1 MKTVGIREL
10 KEHTSEILREL
21 QQNKETVEVTNRG
34 EVVALLI
41 PVNKPGHTLEPPDRA
56 LWTDMDRLTAEI
68 SARWPK
74 DVSAVDAILDVRR
87 EL

>member
-1 MKTVGIREL
+1 MKTVGIRER

-41 PVNKPGHTLEPPDRA
+41 AVNKPKHSLEPPDRA
-56 LWTDMDRLTAEI
+56 IWTDMDRLTAEI

-74 DVSAVDAILDVRR
+74 DVSAVDAVRDVRR

>member
-21 QQNKETVEVTNRG
+21 QQNRETVEVTNRG

-41 PVNKPGHTLEPPDRA
+41 PVNKQKHSLEPPDRA
-56 LWTDMDRLTAEI
+56 IWADMDRLTAEI

-74 DVSAVDAILDVRR
+74 DVSAVDAVRDVRR

>member
-41 PVNKPGHTLEPPDRA
+41 AVNKPGYTLEPPDRA
-56 LWTDMDRLTAEI
+56 IWTDMDRLTAEI
-68 SARWPK
+68 SARWHK
-74 DVSAVDAILDVRR
+74 DVSAVDAVRDVRR